1 MVRITA
7 QWILPMCQIIIIFCI
22 FHSCQCLFS
31 DVDCNYARKKIIDL
45 IDPVQMEFQSLRKF
59 RSNDQMSS
67 NYHNLSLHLSHPISC
82 HSATHNWL
90 IFVIFSC
97 EKENIQNSNT
107 IKQKKTKCE
116 KLQKLL
122 SRIFTEYSLLFLSRT
137 VCLNALYPFDVILER
152 EGERRKKRLWW
163 HFCCKQLRH
172 ICTIIA
178 TDISVSPFFSIT
190 IKKEMKQKMI
200 FISR

>member
-67 NYHNLSLHLSHPISC
+67 NYHNLSLLLSHPISC

-107 IKQKKTKCE
+107 IKQKKKQNAKNC
-116 KLQKLL
+116 KNCWV
-122 SRIFTEYSLLFLSRT
+122 EYSQSIVYFFYLELCALMPYTRSMLF
-137 VCLNALYPFDVILER
+137 
-152 EGERRKKRLWW
+152 
-163 HFCCKQLRH
+163 
-172 ICTIIA
+172 
-178 TDISVSPFFSIT
+178 
-190 IKKEMKQKMI
+190 
-200 FISR
+200 

>member
-1 MVRITA
+1 MIFLSVAVGTVERCLSNGAVVIAPTSTVINSNGSEFYTIAHDFYINASQIIRCHCHWRICVIWTERSNERYEMVRITA

-107 IKQKKTKCE
+107 IKQKKNKM
-116 KLQKLL
+116 
-122 SRIFTEYSLLFLSRT
+122 
-137 VCLNALYPFDVILER
+137 
-152 EGERRKKRLWW
+152 RK
-163 HFCCKQLRH
+163 
-172 ICTIIA
+172 IA
-178 TDISVSPFFSIT
+178 KIV
-190 IKKEMKQKMI
+190 E
-200 FISR
+200 